1 MLTNNAVH
9 LKDVP
14 SQTSFVT
21 GTGARFVYNMPAM
34 NSTDTNR
41 KHRNTYEAFIG
52 NRPCSDELRG
62 SSSDRKQSNSELHD
76 EQWFRNLTQK
86 GQERAGH
93 SAYTTPLFITKPDC
107 RRINK
112 YEDSKNVL

>member
-9 LKDVP
+9 LEDFP

-21 GTGARFVYNMPAM
+21 GAGARFAYNMPTM

-52 NRPCSDELRG
+52 NRPCPDELKSG
-62 SSSDRKQSNSELHD
+62 SGDRKQSKSELYD
-76 EQWFRNLTQK
+76 K
-86 GQERAGH
+86 
-93 SAYTTPLFITKPDC
+93 
-107 RRINK
+107 
-112 YEDSKNVL
+112 